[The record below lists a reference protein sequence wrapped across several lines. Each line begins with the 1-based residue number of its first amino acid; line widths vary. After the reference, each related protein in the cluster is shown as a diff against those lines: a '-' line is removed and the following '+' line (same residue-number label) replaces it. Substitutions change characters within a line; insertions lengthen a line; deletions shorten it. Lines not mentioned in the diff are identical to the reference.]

1 MYERGVFCRA
11 FFFFPILALSLSPSL
26 YLFRSLSFDLSV
38 SLRFRSYS
46 PDLSVLYLLSR
57 YLRIRTINSLITFFF
72 ATPLL
77 LVRLSVF
84 LRSSAPLLLL
94 CSSYSAS
101 SALSSLPLLRGNLSL
116 QRVSRSKLQA
126 KKRKYIF
133 TLFDVT
139 HDERSTSTLEF
150 FQCHRQLFHTFLF
163 TNRDSNVNETSSKVF
178 AHSKAVTIFTVTLG
192 NIKII
197 DPR

>member
-11 FFFFPILALSLSPSL
+11 FFPILAFSLSLS
-26 YLFRSLSFDLSV
+26 LSFSFALFLSIFV
-38 SLRFRSYS
+38 SLRFRSS
-46 PDLSVLYLLSR
+46 IAPFLFDLSVLYLLPR

-77 LVRLSVF
+77 LVRLSV

-116 QRVSRSKLQA
+116 QRVSRSKLQSR
-126 KKRKYIF
+126 KRKYNFCVVRRHARRTFNTIIF
-133 TLFDVT
+133 
-139 HDERSTSTLEF
+139 SMS
-150 FQCHRQLFHTFLF
+150 
-163 TNRDSNVNETSSKVF
+163 
-178 AHSKAVTIFTVTLG
+178 
-192 NIKII
+192 
-197 DPR
+197 

>member
-1 MYERGVFCRA
+1 MSAGFSLSRFLSDSCS
-11 FFFFPILALSLSPSL
+11 FSLSLSLLSL
-26 YLFRSLSFDLSV
+26 FISISLSISLDLTLSIFV
-38 SLRFRSYS
+38 SLRFRRYS
-46 PDLSVLYLLSR
+46 PDLSVLYLLPR
-57 YLRIRTINSLITFFF
+57 YLRIRAINSVITFFF

-133 TLFDVT
+133 ALFDVT
-139 HDERSTSTLEF
+139 HDERSTSTLQF
-150 FQCHRQLFHTFLF
+150 FFL
-163 TNRDSNVNETSSKVF
+163 STS
-178 AHSKAVTIFTVTLG
+178 
-192 NIKII
+192 
-197 DPR
+197 